1 MDRGP
6 SRALLDTA
14 DEGIIPRSLA
24 KTNKHGVSV
33 KIVVIQ
39 GIVVT
44 IWDAVLC
51 GSMAL
56 SGGSGSSIS
65 YLTAVGLTVVI
76 YLVGYILF
84 FLGYFKLIFKGKD
97 HERAFNV
104 FGGTVGKCIVA
115 GIGLLL
121 TVFALIVSF
130 FPPSQLD
137 AQSGTVYVATL
148 IICWVVSVAIPFVV
162 YALRKHW
169 NGGID
174 HDPPTIPSKKMLAAA
189 AATSSSAP
197 APAKSEPAQK
207 QAASAD
213 AHSSDSPPKE
223 QS

>member
-1 MDRGP
+1 MGCGALRLYGAIRRFGILYLVPYRGWLDR
-6 SRALLDTA
+6 
-14 DEGIIPRSLA
+14 
-24 KTNKHGVSV
+24 
-33 KIVVIQ
+33 
-39 GIVVT
+39 
-44 IWDAVLC
+44 C
-51 GSMAL
+51 YL
-56 SGGSGSSIS
+56 SGR
-65 YLTAVGLTVVI
+65 LH
-76 YLVGYILF
+76 LF

-174 HDPPTIPSKKMLAAA
+174 HNPPTIPSKKMLAAA